1 MFNLVHE
8 PWLPVE
14 NSDGSLGQDSLK
26 GVLLNAHRYAR
37 LVHSSP
43 AVLPA
48 LHRFLLAVL
57 YRALDGPRTTD
68 EGVELFEQGRFP
80 AERVGAYLKHWQDRF
95 DLFHPERPFY
105 QVPDSED
112 KVSGVA
118 RLAAELASGTNKLL
132 FDHTAEADPPE
143 LTHAEIAQLLVTR
156 QMTAIPEGAGYSPSP
171 AGGAAFVL
179 PQGRNLFETLVLNLV
194 PYFEEANEDDA
205 PIWEQG
211 TPKSAAVKAAKP
223 RGARGLTERYT
234 WLTRIVK
241 LQEPEEGKPVSA
253 LHYAAG
259 IKFDSEGSLDP
270 MLAYRRDDKRGLL
283 PVSFNKYKAFWRDFH
298 ALIPHPDDPEGKK
311 FFAPQTVKHASNLYA
326 VLERSD
332 PLTLLISGLSNDKAK
347 IVLWR
352 TEQFNVPQ
360 VLLQPGAYAGMKRL
374 LEYADDG
381 GRTLY
386 GATQRL
392 AEKLLSVGERKPDP
406 ADVRNLAS
414 SFPASM
420 HYWSRLET
428 RFPELLERFETQTF
442 EERFSW
448 WLGQITAVTREAW
461 ELALKSAGENERA
474 WRAGAEASKVV
485 NTYLKRLREETT
497 GPAPQEAA

>member
-1 MFNLVHE
+1 MFNLIHE
-8 PWLPVE
+8 PWLRVE
-14 NSDGSLGQDSLK
+14 NPDGSLGQDSLK

-37 LVHSSP
+37 LAHPSP

-57 YRALDGPRTTD
+57 YRVLDEPRSTD
-68 EGVELFEQGRFP
+68 EGVDLFKQGRFP
-80 AERVGAYLKHWQDRF
+80 AERVGAYLEHWQDRF

-194 PYFEEANEDDA
+194 PYSEEENEDDA
-205 PIWEQG
+205 PIWEG
-211 TPKSAAVKAAKP
+211 ATPKSAAVKAAKP
-223 RGARGLTERYT
+223 RGSRGLTERYT

-241 LQEPEEGKPVSA
+241 LQEPEGDAPVSA

-259 IKFDSEGSLDP
+259 IKFDGGDSPDP
-270 MLAYRRDDKRGLL
+270 MLAYRKDEKRGLL
-283 PVSFNKYKAFWRDFH
+283 PVSFNKYKAFWRDFQ
-298 ALIPHPDDPEGKK
+298 ALIPNPDSGSYL
-311 FFAPQTVKHASNLYA
+311 APQTVKHARNIYEE
-326 VLERSD
+326 LERTD
-332 PLTLLISGLSNDKAK
+332 PLTLLVSGLSNDKAK
-347 IVLWR
+347 VVLWR

-360 VLLQPGAYAGMKRL
+360 VLLQNPGAYAELTRL
-374 LEYADDG
+374 LEYADNG

-392 AEKLLSVGERKPDP
+392 AEKLLSIGERKPDP
-406 ADVRNLAS
+406 ADVRNLAA

-442 EERFSW
+442 DERFSW
-448 WLGQITAVTREAW
+448 WLGQITLVTREAW

-474 WRAGAEASKVV
+474 WRAGAEASKVI
-485 NTYLKRLREETT
+485 NTHLKRLREQTAE
-497 GPAPQEAA
+497 PAP

>member
-14 NSDGSLGQDSLK
+14 KDGSPGQESLK
-26 GVLLNAHRYAR
+26 EVLLNAHRYAR
-37 LVHSSP
+37 LAHPSP

-57 YRALDGPRTTD
+57 YRALDGPHSTD
-68 EGVELFEQGRFP
+68 EAVELFEQGRFP
-80 AERVGAYLKHWQDRF
+80 AERVGAYLGHWQDRF

-143 LTHAEIAQLLVTR
+143 LTHAAVAQLLVTR

-194 PYFEEANEDDA
+194 RYPEEENEDDA
-205 PIWEQG
+205 PIWEQA
-211 TPKSAAVKAAKP
+211 TPRSAAVKAAKP
-223 RGARGLTERYT
+223 RGANGLTERYT
-234 WLTRIVK
+234 WLTRIIK

-259 IKFDSEGSLDP
+259 IKFDSEGSPDP
-270 MLAYRRDDKRGLL
+270 MLAYRKDDKRGLL
-283 PVSFNKYKAFWRDFH
+283 PVSFNKYKAFWRDFQ
-298 ALIPHPDDPEGKK
+298 ALIPSPKNEN
-311 FFAPQTVKHASNLYA
+311 FSAPQTVEHARNLYEK
-326 VLERSD
+326 LERSD

-360 VLLQPGAYAGMKRL
+360 VLLQPGAYAELTRL
-374 LEYADDG
+374 LEYADNG

-392 AEKLLSVGERKPDP
+392 AEKLLSIGERKPDP
-406 ADVRNLAS
+406 TDVRNLAS

-442 EERFSW
+442 DERFSW
-448 WLGQITAVTREAW
+448 WLGQITLVTREAW
-461 ELALKSAGENERA
+461 ELALKSTGENERA

-485 NTYLKRLREETT
+485 NTHLKKLREGTPK
-497 GPAPQEAA
+497 PAPQEAA